1 MLQGNDFTRKDKLI
15 IELLSILSETDNLP
29 LIEVLRH
36 VCFILLIDLI
46 WIDSSLGRG
55 RSEFTLFVLSLDLVS
70 YVFFADM
77 KIRVVFRVVQQD
89 MVIVNYIGSVFTVL
103 VSGMDLVGYPLS
115 WWFGDEFNL
124 LASSIGLGYLFSKLE
139 VISGI
144 GVL

>member
-115 WWFGDEFNL
+115 
-124 LASSIGLGYLFSKLE
+124 
-139 VISGI
+139 
-144 GVL
+144 